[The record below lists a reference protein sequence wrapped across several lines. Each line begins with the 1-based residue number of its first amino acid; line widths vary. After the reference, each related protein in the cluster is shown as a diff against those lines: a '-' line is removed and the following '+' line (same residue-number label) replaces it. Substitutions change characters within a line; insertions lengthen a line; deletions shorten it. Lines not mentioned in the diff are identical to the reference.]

1 MLGAQRLVANK
12 TYVYRYEMLHL
23 TEEGHRLGPP
33 IGGGANNEFLIPTE
47 LHELF
52 CWVHQLQPLD
62 LMGKPWANYHLEHQL
77 LQVLS
82 INV

>member
-1 MLGAQRLVANK
+1 
-12 TYVYRYEMLHL
+12 MLHL

-33 IGGGANNEFLIPTE
+33 VGGGANNEFLIPTQ

-77 LQVLS
+77 LQVFTHLHS
-82 INV
+82 KTLIQESLNLKISL